1 MRKAKMALIL
11 LGCVGAIAATSYA
24 GFIWYVAQVEQP
36 EYRSIKR
43 AGSFELREYAPLVVA
58 EVTRAGDRRT
68 AVRR

>member
-1 MRKAKMALIL
+1 MALIL

-43 AGSFELREYAPLVVA
+43 ARI
-58 EVTRAGDRRT
+58 EVQR
-68 AVRR
+68 VYEN